1 MNKIIYNSIIAKGLL
16 YFSPCDLIMLFG
28 MVFSKAKK
36 EDVPQ
41 GVINHENVHIRQWNE
56 MTMLSGI
63 IILALVLIF
72 GISAWWMLLSGVT
85 YYVWYAIEFMCKSV
99 YYSIMNDN
107 WDCPSKRLNP
117 YKELSFER
125 EARLADKDDNYLA
138 NSKYFAWLWMI
149 QESHDV

>member
-1 MNKIIYNSIIAKGLL
+1 MNKIIYNSTIAKVLL

-41 GVINHENVHIRQWNE
+41 GVINHENVHIRQWHE

-85 YYVWYAIEFMCKSV
+85 YYIWYIIEYMCKFVWYTIMVDDWTCDMETP
-99 YYSIMNDN
+99 YQSI
-107 WDCPSKRLNP
+107 
-117 YKELSFER
+117 SFER
-125 EARLADKDDNYLA
+125 EARLSERDSNYLE
-138 NSKYFAWLWMI
+138 NSGYFGWLK
-149 QESHDV
+149 EL